1 MERIRRIQYIES
13 EGFAVRR
20 PMGLPASVG
29 VLLSLWT
36 PNEAQAFEV
45 TDNVGLSAPSGSLTV
60 PISEL
65 PELAGNRFHWLD
77 EKQFAIDATPE
88 AELSV
93 LYERAAAVAIDPYR
107 KARGKRWWQ
116 FWR

>member
-1 MERIRRIQYIES
+1 MWARLS
-13 EGFAVRR
+13 AVH
-20 PMGLPASVG
+20 
-29 VLLSLWT
+29 
-36 PNEAQAFEV
+36 
-45 TDNVGLSAPSGSLTV
+45 LSAPDERTPDERHAVGGDVPGSLTV

-77 EKQFAIDATPE
+77 EKQFAIDATPA
-88 AELSV
+88 AELSA

-107 KARGKRWWQ
+107 KARGKRRWWQ